1 MRRNQDLVV
10 PDQKYQQLEFF
21 PGQPALLVPK
31 RCVSGVKINAE
42 IGGNEDVLVSSM
54 FLNMC
59 GTGSATPL
67 RLARRGVILAAWSR
81 LRGGRG

>member
-21 PGQPALLVPK
+21 LGQPALLVPK

-42 IGGNEDVLVSSM
+42 IGGNENVLVSSQC
-54 FLNMC
+54 F
-59 GTGSATPL
+59 
-67 RLARRGVILAAWSR
+67 
-81 LRGGRG
+81 